1 MATVVASQKA
11 RQRPPVA
18 RRWIGMIPSGWVR
31 GAHTTPPTRTHT
43 HTATTTTP
51 PPPPPPRQTLA
62 PTAMLFGSPRLSTRK
77 SRHQQRSRC
86 RRRRQRS
93 RRQQTG
99 RPQELHRRGRRR
111 ARASGLRRC
120 PMEETAPLPNA
131 KRCRGPSLERILR
144 PKARKKMRSGPG
156 RAHVLRC
163 LSRRRQARQSQSM
176 TCRTVSSA
184 SKASGRKT

>member
-18 RRWIGMIPSGWVR
+18 RRRIGMIPSGWVR

-131 KRCRGPSLERILR
+131 KKCRGPSLLR
-144 PKARKKMRSGPG
+144 PKARRNMRSGPG